1 MLRRCNTEDEA
12 SRTLKALPKS
22 MHNIYDR
29 LLSDIPDTQASKA
42 RKAFQWLAYSE
53 RPLHIEEVAEAA
65 ILGPLG
71 SLNIKDRFASA
82 YDIVDICSSLV
93 AVSPGHSN
101 KELEKQTRIAFHHP
115 SAKEFLFDDSVKSPR
130 AAAFAISENKAQTLI
145 CHACLSYLLMST
157 GISDSSGDQSTSY
170 PLLSYAATYWYRHL
184 VILSSKGKLRRS
196 ITALAVELFDTKRSE
211 HLLRDVDDVLANG
224 PEDPG
229 AMRPGRS
236 ASPMPLYY
244 AAILGI
250 SDVVMMLIERGD
262 DVNEI
267 GGYCGSPL
275 HAAAFNGKT
284 EILHSLLDH
293 GAKVDSICGY
303 FGSVLE
309 IASYR
314 GHGEAVH
321 ILLDLGAD
329 VNLACG
335 YYGSAL
341 QAAAAAGRAEEVQ
354 LLIEYGAN
362 VNARGGAQGSALI
375 AAAEGAHKAVVQMLL
390 ENGAD
395 PNACGSD
402 GMESALHAAAARGHS
417 SVVALL
423 IDAGS
428 DPNAKHGG
436 NESSLTA
443 AARGGHEDAAELLVR
458 AGANVESKDSSGV
471 IQDSALH
478 AAVQNGY
485 IAVVELLL
493 RRRLTDINSKDQKG
507 QSPLMKAAACGHTQI
522 VSMLLNKGASIRAV
536 DSNGSTA
543 LMIATD
549 AGHEGPVDLLI
560 QRGADPSVLDPTA
573 RLWDN
578 DSTVDSND
586 RLSHTTG
593 RIDDIANSDSFR
605 PTIQLELTEEQI
617 NVLVSGLSER
627 PTDKSAQ
634 NPIYLRSVLQTLQKQ
649 LDRSKSGGS
658 SRPGIAGR
666 SNIQRANTF
675 GLDAEFDPTQRIPLS
690 RLQRAF
696 SWESDDDDDDARKDP
711 RRK

>member
-1 MLRRCNTEDEA
+1 MLRRCDSEDEVR
-12 SRTLKALPKS
+12 RTLKALPES
-22 MHNIYDR
+22 MHDIYDR
-29 LLSDIPDTQASKA
+29 LLSDIPDSQATKA
-42 RKAFQWLAYSE
+42 RKALQWLAYSE

-93 AVSPGHSN
+93 AVSPGHSS
-101 KELEKQTRIAFHHP
+101 EDFEKQTRIAFQHP
-115 SAKEFLFDDSVKSPR
+115 SAKEFLLDNSLKSPR

-157 GISDSSGDQSTSY
+157 GISDSPGDRSTSY

-184 VILSSKGKLRRS
+184 VILSRQGKLRRS

-211 HLLRDVDDVLANG
+211 HLLRGIDDVLVNG
-224 PEDPG
+224 PEDPN
-229 AMRPGRS
+229 AIRPGS
-236 ASPMPLYY
+236 SCFPTPLYY
-244 AAILGI
+244 ASILGI
-250 SDVVMMLIERGD
+250 SDVVVMLIERGD
-262 DVNEI
+262 DVNAV

-303 FGSVLE
+303 FGSVLQ

-341 QAAAAAGRAEEVQ
+341 QAAAAAGCADEVQ

-362 VNARGGAQGSALI
+362 VNARGAAQGSALI

-395 PNACGSD
+395 PNGRGSE
-402 GMESALHAAAARGHS
+402 GTESALYAAAARGHS
-417 SVVALL
+417 SVVGLL

-428 DPNAKHGG
+428 DLNFKHDGS
-436 NESSLTA
+436 ESSLTA
-443 AARGGHEDAAELLVR
+443 AARGGHKDAVELLMR
-458 AGANVESKDSSGV
+458 AGANIESKDSSDMV

-478 AAVQNGY
+478 AAVQGGH
-485 IAVVELLL
+485 ISVVELLL

-507 QSPLMKAAACGHTQI
+507 RSPLMKAAACGHTQI
-522 VSMLLNKGASIRAV
+522 VLMLLNKGASIRAT
-536 DSNGSTA
+536 DSSGSTA

-549 AGHEGPVDLLI
+549 ARHEGVVDLLI
-560 QRGADPSVLDPTA
+560 QRGADPSVLNPTA

-578 DSTVDSND
+578 DSIVDD
-586 RLSHTTG
+586 RLSHTSG
-593 RIDDIANSDSFR
+593 RTDDIFNSDSSR
-605 PTIQLELTEEQI
+605 PTIHLELTEEQI
-617 NVLVSGLSER
+617 DILMSGLSER
-627 PTDKSAQ
+627 HTDKPAQ
-634 NPIYLRSVLQTLQKQ
+634 NPRNLGSVLQTLQKQ
-649 LDRSKSGGS
+649 LDTSKSGGI
-658 SRPGIAGR
+658 SRPGIAAR
-666 SNIQRANTF
+666 SNNQRVNTF

-690 RLQRAF
+690 KLQRAF
-696 SWESDDDDDDARKDP
+696 SWESDDDDNGDAMKDP

>member
-1 MLRRCNTEDEA
+1 MLRRCNTEEEA
-12 SRTLKALPKS
+12 SRILKALPKS

-29 LLSDIPDTQASKA
+29 LLSDIPDTQATKA
-42 RKAFQWLAYSE
+42 RKAFQWLAYCE

-157 GISDSSGDQSTSY
+157 GISDSPGDKDTSY

-184 VILSSKGKLRRS
+184 AILSSRGKLRRS

-211 HLLRDVDDVLANG
+211 HLLRGIDDVLANG
-224 PEDPG
+224 PEDPN

-236 ASPMPLYY
+236 GFPTPLYY
-244 AAILGI
+244 ASILGI

-262 DVNEI
+262 DANEI

-303 FGSVLE
+303 FGSVLQ

-321 ILLDLGAD
+321 ILLELGAD

-362 VNARGGAQGSALI
+362 VNARGGAQGNALI

-417 SVVALL
+417 SVVGLL

-443 AARGGHEDAAELLVR
+443 AARGGYKDAAELLVR
-458 AGANVESKDSSGV
+458 AGANVESKDSSGMV

-485 IAVVELLL
+485 ISVVELLL
-493 RRRLTDINSKDQKG
+493 RRRLTDIDSKDQNG
-507 QSPLMKAAACGHTQI
+507 RSPLMKAAAFGHTQI
-522 VSMLLNKGASIRAV
+522 VSMLLNKGASTRAT

-549 AGHEGPVDLLI
+549 AGHEGVVDLLI

-586 RLSHTTG
+586 RLSQTTG
-593 RIDDIANSDSFR
+593 RTDDIANSDSFR
-605 PTIQLELTEEQI
+605 PTIQLELTEEQV
-617 NVLVSGLSER
+617 NVLVSGLSQN

-634 NPIYLRSVLQTLQKQ
+634 NPIYLQSVLQTLQKQ
-649 LDRSKSGGS
+649 LDRSKSGGIL
-658 SRPGIAGR
+658 RTGIAAR

-696 SWESDDDDDDARKDP
+696 SWESDDDEDATKDP